1 MDSVSKPIFS
11 TPSSRPVDSKLT
23 SSFVRDAALI
33 LFGTARTLPEA
44 IVCRLLQG
52 TANGAIGVVS
62 SRDETRESGERRDGA
77 DFVRAL
83 VVCRPEE
90 R

>member
-1 MDSVSKPIFS
+1 MDSVSKTYLSPLPGRVELELEAHS
-11 TPSSRPVDSKLT
+11 SPSF
-23 SSFVRDAALI
+23 FVRPTALI

-62 SRDETRESGERRDGA
+62 LRGETPFDEEKKVGRS
-77 DFVRAL
+77 
-83 VVCRPEE
+83 
-90 R
+90 